1 MNIDEILEKIDKAP
15 LDEKRQIIID
25 VSRTLLQ
32 ILKKEKYTE
41 EDIKIIHEYVEKG
54 LFKKS
59 IEEAIIDTEV
69 RKLILEIK
77 YNYKLEIKKKEPSLK
92 DFYQKNKMFKTLS
105 NKMINI
111 LLDENILSEL
121 SIEEHDKLLSDFYG
135 EVISIGNKYSFKFIE
150 LFRKRISVK
159 DFEKTNTF
167 SKLIDGLKK
176 INKNILNN
184 GEISNYFSFIKDYVS
199 EASFSGV
206 DIDFENNE
214 LVKQC
219 TEEQLEI
226 LKGLQILGKSERN
239 SDISF
244 DELEQINLAF
254 LDILEKTLNS
264 LNYVLTEK
272 DKNIIKNYFKNYY
285 KDTLANCTNS
295 QLKNS
300 QKVLEYLVNISTNSL
315 QNIQT
320 NLFIKQFYA
329 NDLTNDLE
337 DVVKQSG
344 NNTEFPL
351 TLLSRNSTKYTEQ
364 IENYI
369 SSKELNGE
377 DVYKSELVS
386 TYIESF
392 ITNIMNRKE
401 ETEESFQLFKKYI
414 DGITKREDFDIF
426 NEQYVSDTLQLLY
439 THRFSNDRETE
450 IQEILERNCQISQ
463 IDVKKESQ
471 ILLDFIE
478 NNYGKIITEGSKMD
492 EFSKHLGNLKLAD
505 YRIYNQDILNF
516 VIQQALDKNSIIS
529 KNPEKYLGLVGR
541 CIEDFARNDLAGKI
555 NQENY
560 VYFIREDI
568 GLKRAIG
575 KHIADTCIY
584 FKKSKLIDLI
594 KYSSLSI
601 ISNVFHENTHASQNY
616 DIKVSKYSSYY
627 KYLMIKED
635 VIKNYDC
642 NFYNVNYSN
651 MFEEVEARLIAA
663 KKTGQLLE
671 KICPDTA
678 VELALHD
685 IKDTILFET
694 REDVEIEMQNYEKSM
709 YKIDTSSYYRIDK
722 IEDIFDKIIAKNPE
736 YLEKYPGLNI
746 EYNSDGSLKTIRDML
761 PNIDSPGSK
770 AVFFKI
776 LKYGNCFKPE
786 NLSDDIKSIME
797 YDIQNKRGIYS
808 IALIIS
814 DNIPRMISQF
824 NKIPK
829 EKLPELYYLII
840 YIQEKIDDIQNK
852 PKDKLSYSEI
862 AFFKGM
868 TRENSEFSKNA
879 LSMLGEVKE
888 KIEEMDIDLDS
899 YLEENI
905 EAGYTFYI
913 PEPIMSDEE
922 NIKSENGFIDLEP
935 PTISDEPKEVRLMFE
950 AYYSSDEILQN
961 NVMSELVNLG
971 INDKTNTKLINTDK
985 AKKDKNSL
993 REQ

>member
-1 MNIDEILEKIDKAP
+1 M
-15 LDEKRQIIID
+15 
-25 VSRTLLQ
+25 
-32 ILKKEKYTE
+32 
-41 EDIKIIHEYVEKG
+41 
-54 LFKKS
+54 
-59 IEEAIIDTEV
+59 
-69 RKLILEIK
+69 
-77 YNYKLEIKKKEPSLK
+77 
-92 DFYQKNKMFKTLS
+92 
-105 NKMINI
+105 
-111 LLDENILSEL
+111 
-121 SIEEHDKLLSDFYG
+121 
-135 EVISIGNKYSFKFIE
+135 
-150 LFRKRISVK
+150 
-159 DFEKTNTF
+159 
-167 SKLIDGLKK
+167 
-176 INKNILNN
+176 
-184 GEISNYFSFIKDYVS
+184 S

-414 DGITKREDFDIF
+414 DRITKREDFDIF

-478 NNYGKIITEGSKMD
+478 NNYGKIITEESKMD

-601 ISNVFHENTHASQNY
+601 ISNVFHENTHAPK
-616 DIKVSKYSSYY
+616 I
-627 KYLMIKED
+627 MI
-635 VIKNYDC
+635 
-642 NFYNVNYSN
+642 
-651 MFEEVEARLIAA
+651 
-663 KKTGQLLE
+663 
-671 KICPDTA
+671 
-678 VELALHD
+678 
-685 IKDTILFET
+685 
-694 REDVEIEMQNYEKSM
+694 
-709 YKIDTSSYYRIDK
+709 
-722 IEDIFDKIIAKNPE
+722 
-736 YLEKYPGLNI
+736 
-746 EYNSDGSLKTIRDML
+746 
-761 PNIDSPGSK
+761 
-770 AVFFKI
+770 
-776 LKYGNCFKPE
+776 
-786 NLSDDIKSIME
+786 
-797 YDIQNKRGIYS
+797 
-808 IALIIS
+808 
-814 DNIPRMISQF
+814 
-824 NKIPK
+824 
-829 EKLPELYYLII
+829 
-840 YIQEKIDDIQNK
+840 
-852 PKDKLSYSEI
+852 
-862 AFFKGM
+862 
-868 TRENSEFSKNA
+868 
-879 LSMLGEVKE
+879 
-888 KIEEMDIDLDS
+888 
-899 YLEENI
+899 
-905 EAGYTFYI
+905 
-913 PEPIMSDEE
+913 
-922 NIKSENGFIDLEP
+922 
-935 PTISDEPKEVRLMFE
+935 
-950 AYYSSDEILQN
+950 
-961 NVMSELVNLG
+961 
-971 INDKTNTKLINTDK
+971 
-985 AKKDKNSL
+985 
-993 REQ
+993 